1 MWNKIYIGAHL
12 HSRIIVFLLMRY
24 INLRLLTYSA
34 LNYHDETY
42 FKPLGYLYEVVRTNF
57 SVVFWSFHNFYSN
70 FAKIVAP
77 SSDENE
83 NYVVH
88 LKDQSIVRKKR

>member
-1 MWNKIYIGAHL
+1 MSL
-12 HSRIIVFLLMRY
+12 SC
-24 INLRLLTYSA
+24 
-34 LNYHDETY
+34 
-42 FKPLGYLYEVVRTNF
+42 LYEVGRTNF
-57 SVVFWSFHNFYSN
+57 SVNFGLFAIFYCN

-88 LKDQSIVRKKR
+88 LKGLSILKNGQKLRQNRSINRDTIHVRTMHP